1 MAVKKTGKVKA
12 RPKNKSKARAKAKQT
27 RPPKRPHFKEFNPFD
42 VILYPYVTEKTMNL
56 MENLNRL
63 EFLVKRSSNKHQIKK
78 AFEDLFEV
86 KVAKINTRILKD
98 GKHAIITLTKEYSA
112 EDIGMRIGIF

>member
-1 MAVKKTGKVKA
+1 MAAKKTGIVKA
-12 RPKNKSKARAKAKQT
+12 RPKNKSRVRTRAKHT
-27 RPPKRPHFKEFNPFD
+27 RPPKKPHFKEFNPFN
-42 VILYPYVTEKTMNL
+42 VLLYPYVTEKTMNL

-63 EFLVKRSSNKHQIKK
+63 EFLVKRSSTKYQIKK

-98 GKHAIITLTKEYSA
+98 GKHAIITLTSEYSA